1 VELAWTVTL
10 SRVLG
15 GALASILLVMTA
27 DPAARAAAPVY
38 VIEDN
43 DFLGPGGS
51 DLQSVLPLLANPD
64 VTLLGL
70 TVATGDAWEN
80 AEAAHILR
88 FLEIAG
94 RPDVPVADGA
104 VYPLLN
110 SVARMKN
117 WEHRFG
123 LIPWKGAWGGL
134 GSIDSVPA
142 TEPPVGKL
150 EAGAPRIRTIAEPA
164 ALFLI
169 RQVHAHP
176 HQVTIVEAG
185 PMTNLALA
193 IRLDPTFASTA
204 KQLVF
209 MGALID
215 RNMMAVTGNA
225 DWASDFNLIFDPEA
239 AHIVLTADWPRIV
252 SLGNVSDGVMM
263 THALMDRIAAVK
275 TPLTSY
281 LKQYFAPLPLWDE
294 MAGAVAVD
302 PSLVTKSVDAYM
314 DVDLTDG
321 ANYGHAHVWSATLAP
336 KDMGLRPVTIVQ
348 EIDTKRFVDGF
359 VKDAQFTTHAA
370 AH

>member
-1 VELAWTVTL
+1 MTG
-10 SRVLG
+10 VLVAG
-15 GALASILLVMTA
+15 IVAALMAGVSM
-27 DPAARAAAPVY
+27 PAAHAVARIY

-51 DLQSVLPLLANPD
+51 DVQSALPLLANPD

-104 VYPLLN
+104 VYPLVN
-110 SVARMKN
+110 SVARMRE

-123 LIPWKGAWGGL
+123 PIQWKGAWGET
-134 GSIDSVPA
+134 GSIDHIPA
-142 TEPPVGKL
+142 VEPPIGPLK
-150 EAGAPRIRTIAEPA
+150 AGAPHIHTIAEPA

-193 IRLDPTFASTA
+193 IRLDPTFAATA

-215 RNMMAVTGNA
+215 TNMMAVTGNA
-225 DWASDFNLIFDPEA
+225 DFASDFNFIFDPEA
-239 AHIVLTADWPRIV
+239 AHIVLTADWPKIV
-252 SLGNVSDGVMM
+252 SLGNVSNGVMM
-263 THALMDRIAAVK
+263 TPALMDRIAAVK
-275 TPLTSY
+275 TPLTTY

-302 PSLVTKSVDAYM
+302 SSLITKSVDAIM

-321 ANYGHAHVWSATLAP
+321 VNYGHAHVWTAALAP
-336 KDMGLRPVTIVQ
+336 KGMGLRAVTIVQ
-348 EIDTKRFVDGF
+348 DIDTKRFVDGF
-359 VKDAQFTTHAA
+359 VKNAQFTPPHPTH
-370 AH
+370 

>member
-1 VELAWTVTL
+1 MVGSAWGGVRLLQGAVAAVLLLAGPSVAV
-10 SRVLG
+10 R
-15 GALASILLVMTA
+15 AEAPIL
-27 DPAARAAAPVY
+27 

-51 DLQSVLPLLANPD
+51 DLQSVLPLLANPR

-70 TVATGDAWEN
+70 TVATGDGWEN
-80 AEAAHILR
+80 AEATQLLR

-94 RPDVPVADGA
+94 RPDVPVANGA
-104 VYPLLN
+104 VYPLVN
-110 SVARMKN
+110 SVARMRE
-117 WEHRFG
+117 WERRFG
-123 LIPWKGAWGGL
+123 PIPWKGAWGGI
-134 GSIDSVPA
+134 GSIDGVPA
-142 TEPPVGKL
+142 VQPPVGRL
-150 EAGAPRIRTIAEPA
+150 DAGAPHIKAIDEPA

-193 IRLDPTFASTA
+193 IRLDPTFAATA

-252 SLGNVSDGVMM
+252 SLGNVSDGVTM
-263 THALMDRIAAVK
+263 THGLMDRIAAAG
-275 TPLTSY
+275 TPLTRY

-302 PSLVTKSVDAYM
+302 PSLVTRSVDAYM

-321 ANYGHAHVWSATLAP
+321 ANYGHAHVWSAALAP
-336 KDMGLRPVTIVQ
+336 KGMGLRPVTIVQ
-348 EIDTKRFVDGF
+348 DIDTGRFVDGF
-359 VKDAQFTTHAA
+359 VRDAQFRPRTPTQ
-370 AH
+370 